1 MSLAANMLDMDRN
14 NVFDVVVKS
23 HRTNYD
29 NCRIVDMAF
38 WFGITSLIRP
48 ISMERIPTIRIL
60 ASTKQRCAA
69 TSHHQLQTPESLQT
83 FHRHQPSDGFAAS
96 SGAKAASAEYDLV
109 PGDQY
114 LFLEC
119 SDNSAN
125 ASVSRAI
132 ERENGV
138 GALIVSQ
145 VRTINGCQHQY
156 MSLVTNGNGAET

>member
-29 NCRIVDMAF
+29 NCRVVDMAF

-83 FHRHQPSDGFAAS
+83 FHRHQHLRVQKLQALSTILCREISTCSWNVVTTAPMLQSPEPSR
-96 SGAKAASAEYDLV
+96 ERTE
-109 PGDQY
+109 
-114 LFLEC
+114 LEHLLYH
-119 SDNSAN
+119 
-125 ASVSRAI
+125 RY
-132 ERENGV
+132 G
-138 GALIVSQ
+138 L
-145 VRTINGCQHQY
+145 
-156 MSLVTNGNGAET
+156 